1 VSADRELTNDPREMD
16 RRFDN
21 EVSKIATDRL
31 VFNFTYLSYLGRPFQ
46 PLGTAGTRHLMQQ
59 YRVVDVPLETGRL
72 RGGGVRIDSNKVL
85 SAGSD
90 RRSWAKD

>member
-1 VSADRELTNDPREMD
+1 MSADRELTNAPREMD

-31 VFNFTYLSYLGRPFQ
+31 VFDFTYLPYLSRPFQ
-46 PLGTAGTRHLMQQ
+46 PLGTAGTRHLMRQ

-85 SAGSD
+85 AAGGD

>member
-1 VSADRELTNDPREMD
+1 
-16 RRFDN
+16 
-21 EVSKIATDRL
+21 
-31 VFNFTYLSYLGRPFQ
+31 
-46 PLGTAGTRHLMQQ
+46 MQQ

-85 SAGSD
+85 AAGGD

>member
-1 VSADRELTNDPREMD
+1 MD

-31 VFNFTYLSYLGRPFQ
+31 VFYFTYLSYLVRPFQ

-85 SAGSD
+85 AAGGD